1 MSFVGPDPEPA
12 AARPWRQGDDRNG
25 WRECGS
31 THRAPGERPLTKPVK
46 PDLGRVQE
54 TLLIPLLARARET
67 ERRRGLLR
75 DPRAIELVRRLDY
88 DFEKWEGGRSLKG
101 AMLRAR
107 MFDRYVEDFLVT
119 HPRGTVV
126 EIGCGLDTRFDRV
139 DNGRVRWFDL
149 DLPDAVALRR
159 RFFDDEPRRTMV
171 AASVLD
177 SAWMNAVKA
186 TGGPWMFV
194 AEAVLIYLDAPDA
207 RRAIVEIAQRFP
219 GARIAFDTTG
229 TRMVDTQDSHDAMRH
244 LPRESWFRWKCD
256 DPREIESWGANLRL
270 AASKT
275 FLDADRDL
283 LDRVPLVLRLTAR
296 YAPFL
301 LRRQASSYR
310 LNLAT
315 VEGGAQAATGDGG
328 AEETTT

>member
-1 MSFVGPDPEPA
+1 MTNTVEPQLGP
-12 AARPWRQGDDRNG
+12 
-25 WRECGS
+25 
-31 THRAPGERPLTKPVK
+31 
-46 PDLGRVQE
+46 VQE

-75 DPRAIELVRRLDY
+75 DPRAVEIVRDLDY
-88 DFEKWEGGRSLKG
+88 DFSKWEGGRSLKG
-101 AMLRAR
+101 AVLRAR
-107 MFDRYVEDFLVT
+107 MFDGYVEDFLAA
-119 HPRGTVV
+119 HPEGTVV

-149 DLPDAVALRR
+149 DLPDTMALRR

-177 SAWMNAVKA
+177 TDWMDPVEAA
-186 TGGPWMFV
+186 GGPWMFV

-207 RRAIVEIAQRFP
+207 QRAIVNIAGRFP
-219 GARIAFDTTG
+219 GARIAFDTAAA
-229 TRMVDTQDSHDAMRH
+229 RMVDTQDRHDAMRH
-244 LPRESWFRWKCD
+244 LPRESWCRWKCD
-256 DPREIESWGANLRL
+256 DPREIESWAGAKLRL

-275 FLDADRDL
+275 FLDADPDL
-283 LDRVPLVLRLTAR
+283 VDRLPLLLRLTAR

-301 LRRQASSYR
+301 LRRQASIYR

-315 VEGGAQAATGDGG
+315 VEGGAQAADGDPLRAG
-328 AEETTT
+328 

>member
-1 MSFVGPDPEPA
+1 MTRPFKPELGP
-12 AARPWRQGDDRNG
+12 
-25 WRECGS
+25 
-31 THRAPGERPLTKPVK
+31 
-46 PDLGRVQE
+46 VQE

-67 ERRRGLLR
+67 EMRRGLLR
-75 DPRAIELVRRLDY
+75 DPRAVEIVRELDY
-88 DFEKWEGGRSLKG
+88 DFSKWEGGRSLKG
-101 AMLRAR
+101 AVLRAR
-107 MFDRYVEDFLVT
+107 MFDDYVEDFLAA
-119 HPRGTVV
+119 HPEGTVV

-149 DLPDAVALRR
+149 DLPDTMALRR
-159 RFFDDEPRRTMV
+159 RFFDDGPRRTMV

-177 SAWMNAVKA
+177 TDWMDRVEA

-207 RRAIVEIAQRFP
+207 QRAIVNIAGRFP
-219 GARIAFDTTG
+219 GARIAFDTTAA
-229 TRMVDTQDSHDAMRH
+229 RMVDTQDRHDAMRH
-244 LPRESWFRWKCD
+244 LPRESWCRWKCD
-256 DPREIESWGANLRL
+256 EPREIESWAGANLRL

-283 LDRVPLVLRLTAR
+283 VDRLPLLLRLTAR

-301 LRRQASSYR
+301 LRSQASIYR

-315 VEGGAQAATGDGG
+315 VEGGAQAADGDPLRAG
-328 AEETTT
+328 